1 MPNYIVPPHI
11 KGIIFDCDGV
21 LVDSEPFSCQ
31 ALNIVF
37 EKHFGIDI
45 GNDYT
50 PVIGTSLKDTI
61 SYYFDKYNIKYQH
74 TEELLIEKDVVYQ
87 EIAKNNLK
95 SFEGITL
102 FLKDARMKNY
112 KISVASSGTE
122 KKINFSLTEAKLI
135 DYFDFITSSSEVK
148 KGKPEPDLF
157 LKAAEKMTLDPS
169 LCMVFEDSFS
179 GIEAAKKAGMYVIGI
194 TNTFSYEKLSKT
206 QANIILNSISEMST
220 P

>member
-1 MPNYIVPPHI
+1 MPSYIIPPRI

-21 LVDSEPFSCQ
+21 LVDSEPLSCQ

-61 SYYFDKYNIKYQH
+61 SYYFDKYNIKNQY
-74 TEELLIEKDVVYQ
+74 TEELLIEKDDIYQ

-102 FLKDARMKNY
+102 FLNDARMKNY

-135 DYFDFITSSSEVK
+135 NYFDFITSSSEVK

-157 LKAAEKMTLDPS
+157 LKAAEKMILDPS
-169 LCMVFEDSFS
+169 LCMVIEDSFS

-206 QANIILNSISEMST
+206 QANIILNSISEMSI